1 MRRMMKNHYNSIRT
15 RVLTITMGIF
25 LTISFMGCT
34 DPIVAKMEAEHRR
47 LGNEAKYE
55 LQQCPSSFSSLS
67 QTEAFYT
74 AP

>member
-1 MRRMMKNHYNSIRT
+1 
-15 RVLTITMGIF
+15 
-25 LTISFMGCT
+25 MGCT
-34 DPIVAKMEAEHRR
+34 DPIVAKMEEEHRR

-67 QTEAFYT
+67 QTEALYT